1 MESQNHEELLHRL
14 GLRNADSL
22 AERWANHGIPPQ
34 EMVDWIAAGVP
45 VDEPH
50 IAAALAAAEWTPAQ
64 ASRSISATENL
75 TLIDAVRQHPSAAS
89 FAREFRG
96 MVG

>member
-1 MESQNHEELLHRL
+1 MENQNHEELLQRL

>member
-1 MESQNHEELLHRL
+1 MENQNHEELLHRL

-34 EMVDWIAAGVP
+34 EMIDWIAAGVP

-50 IAAALAAAEWTPAQ
+50 VAAALAAAEWTPTQ
-64 ASRSISATENL
+64 AARTILASDHL
-75 TLIDAVRQHPSAAS
+75 TLIDAVRQHPNGANY
-89 FAREFRG
+89 ARELRQV
-96 MVG
+96 VG